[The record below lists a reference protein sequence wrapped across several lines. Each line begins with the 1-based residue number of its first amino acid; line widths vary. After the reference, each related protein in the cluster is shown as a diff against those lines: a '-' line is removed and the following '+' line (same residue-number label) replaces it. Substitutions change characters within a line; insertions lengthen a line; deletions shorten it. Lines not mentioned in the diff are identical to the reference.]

1 MRGGQ
6 RPKGYVVFSRVWER
20 KPKEGV
26 TSLRRCQQRY
36 QRRRQLIMYR
46 ATLSARVVDNVEDA
60 RKRRTRTRYKCGM
73 KKFVI
78 LFGAKQ

>member
-1 MRGGQ
+1 
-6 RPKGYVVFSRVWER
+6 
-20 KPKEGV
+20 
-26 TSLRRCQQRY
+26 
-36 QRRRQLIMYR
+36 MYR